1 MADEQRFFFLN
12 LQPAGVVGGSTK
24 VGHVGWLEIDSWS
37 FSMNQQA
44 EPNSNGGQPKTTAA
58 SGRFGFTMKHAGPSV
73 FKNVASGA
81 FIPGP
86 ITFEAERGGVNVA
99 STTGTKPTTTYL
111 RLVFSNLAITSR
123 NLGGGDG
130 QKTENIEFTFTTVQ
144 YNYSQVLNG
153 SPQAMITKNYDVKTN
168 QTF

>member
-1 MADEQRFFFLN
+1 MAEEQRFFFLN
-12 LQPAGVVGGSTK
+12 MIPAGVQGGSTK

-37 FSMNQQA
+37 FMMNQTA
-44 EPNSNGGQPKTTAA
+44 EPNVGGGQPKSTAA
-58 SGRFGFTMKHAGPSV
+58 SGRFGFTMKHAGPNI

-81 FIPGP
+81 FIAGP
-86 ITFEAERGGVNVA
+86 ITFEAERGGVTVA
-99 STTGTKPTTTYL
+99 AGTGTKPTSTYL

-130 QKTENIEFTFTTVQ
+130 QKTENIELTFTTVQ

-168 QTF
+168 QTS

>member
-12 LQPAGVVGGSTK
+12 MIPAGVQGGSTK

-37 FSMNQQA
+37 FSMNQTA

-58 SGRFGFTMKHAGPSV
+58 SGRFGFTMKHAGPNI
-73 FKNVASGA
+73 FKNVASGS

-99 STTGTKPTTTYL
+99 AGTGAKTTTTYL
-111 RLVFSNLAITSR
+111 RLVFSDLAITSR
-123 NLGGGDG
+123 SLGGGDG
-130 QKTENIEFTFTTVQ
+130 QKTENIELTFTKVQ
-144 YNYSQVLNG
+144 YSYAQVING
-153 SPQAMITKNYDVKTN
+153 APQAMIVKSYDVKQN
-168 QTF
+168 QTS